1 MTKKYNIAT
10 KECRKKIVKNFGF
23 WGDFGAKLRD
33 FPKTK
38 KNARKNLKVTWKK
51 AEENH
56 KNKTQKKKT
65 EVFPNKKKPKK
76 GICSSPPPVI

>member
-1 MTKKYNIAT
+1 MLTKKYDIAT
-10 KECRKKIVKNFGF
+10 KKCHKKIVKNFGF

-56 KNKTQKKKT
+56 KNKTQKKT
-65 EVFPNKKKPKK
+65 EVFPNQKKPKK
-76 GICSSPPPVI
+76 GICSSPPL